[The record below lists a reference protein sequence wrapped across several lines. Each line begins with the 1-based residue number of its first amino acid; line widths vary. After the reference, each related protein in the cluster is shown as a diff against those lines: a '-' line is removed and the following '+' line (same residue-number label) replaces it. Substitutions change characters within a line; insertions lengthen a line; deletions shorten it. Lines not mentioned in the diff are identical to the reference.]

1 MKIWKT
7 KDGIEYP
14 YDQLTFNHIYNII
27 RYAQRK
33 GFYTVYTSYSTV
45 DNTDDVTRFEDCS
58 REVIRDMRNELKRR
72 NIANA
77 YYVEK
82 IIDCSLK
89 RVSPVFETREK
100 ACEWA
105 YDRQWIKGEC
115 SIVKEYLY

>member
-7 KDGIEYP
+7 KDGKEYP

-27 RYAQRK
+27 RYAQRN
-33 GFYTVYTSYSTV
+33 GIYTVYTSHSIV

-105 YDRQWIKGEC
+105 YDRQWIKGDC
-115 SIVKEYLY
+115 RIVKEYLY